1 MICVDVYRIISSA
14 SAETEVIKAK
24 ILMCNAIYY
33 SYSFYRWKDNIRM
46 NLEEIGINAGN
57 RVESAQDSD
66 YWTAVVNAASNLRV
80 HKTWS

>member
-1 MICVDVYRIISSA
+1 MLGGVLICVDVYRIISSA

-46 NLEEIGINAGN
+46 NLKEIGINTRN
-57 RVESAQDSD
+57 WVDPTQDSIAGD
-66 YWTAVVNAASNLRV
+66 PL
-80 HKTWS
+80 